1 MIQGGM
7 DNAKLINKIQKF
19 AKKRGMT
26 DTEFS
31 LAAVGHRNLVT
42 RLKAGNG
49 YTMRTL
55 DRVEA
60 YMRRGK

>member
-1 MIQGGM
+1 ME
-7 DNAKLINKIQKF
+7 NSKLIARIQKF

-26 DTEFS
+26 DTQFS
-31 LAAVGHRNLVT
+31 IAAVGHRNLVT

-55 DRVEA
+55 ARVEE
-60 YMRRGK
+60 YMRGGK